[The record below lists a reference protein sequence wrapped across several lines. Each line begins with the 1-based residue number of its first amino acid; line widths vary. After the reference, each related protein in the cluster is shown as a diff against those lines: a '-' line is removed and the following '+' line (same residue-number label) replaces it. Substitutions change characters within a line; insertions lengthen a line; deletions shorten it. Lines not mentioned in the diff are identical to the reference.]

1 MNKRYFFLLTL
12 GLLPALLQAQ
22 TRDPALYGR
31 AYLAEGDT
39 AGAIENYQEAAKINP
54 FDPVALNNLAVAR
67 AAAGDYQAALDLLA
81 KAIKLAPGR
90 TDISENHRQL
100 QSWMNDQ
107 LLGGPSAAIRR
118 PVAAQSSPQNFGIVS
133 EPPPLWQRGTNENS
147 APAFRTGTSDQSMSY
162 STKKKSK
169 RKYRKSSS
177 TCAPKL
183 PE

>member
-1 MNKRYFFLLTL
+1 MRYFFLLTL
-12 GLLPALLQAQ
+12 GFLPALLQAQ

-81 KAIKLAPGR
+81 KAIKLSPGR
-90 TDISENHRQL
+90 TDIAENHRQL

-107 LLGGPSAAIRR
+107 LRGGTTTFVRKPLVTQ
-118 PVAAQSSPQNFGIVS
+118 PSPQNFGIAS
-133 EPPPLWQRGTNENS
+133 EPPPLWLRGSGETPV
-147 APAFRTGTSDQSMSY
+147 PAFRAGTTEQLMSY
-162 STKKKSK
+162 TPKKKSK
-169 RKYRKSSS
+169 RKSRKSSS
-177 TCAPKL
+177 SCAPKL